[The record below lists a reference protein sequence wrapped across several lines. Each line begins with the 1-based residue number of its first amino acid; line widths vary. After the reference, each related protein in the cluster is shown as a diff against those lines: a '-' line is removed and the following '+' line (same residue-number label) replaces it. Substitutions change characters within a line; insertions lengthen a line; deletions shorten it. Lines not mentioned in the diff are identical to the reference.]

1 MASDIKLGTSGRDA
15 GCDGIVDEVDAGAGA
30 GTIVIRTG
38 APPATP
44 ATADSGTLLG
54 TLTCSDPAFD
64 DAGSAGGNADGLAT
78 ANSIASDTSADAT
91 GIAGYF
97 RIRDSNTVVIWQG
110 TAGESAD
117 TPDLEFDDKNIV
129 IGGTIAISSL
139 TATMPEQ

>member
-15 GCDGIVDEVDAGAGA
+15 AIDGIVDEVDAGAGA
-30 GTIVIRTG
+30 GDIVIRTG

-44 ATADSGTLLG
+44 ATADSGTLLA
-54 TLTCSDPAFD
+54 TLPVQDPAFG
-64 DAGSAGGNADGLAT
+64 AASVGVST
-78 ANSIASDTSADAT
+78 ANAITSDTSAAAT
-91 GIAGYF
+91 GIAGHF

-129 IGGTIAISSL
+129 IGGTVAISSL